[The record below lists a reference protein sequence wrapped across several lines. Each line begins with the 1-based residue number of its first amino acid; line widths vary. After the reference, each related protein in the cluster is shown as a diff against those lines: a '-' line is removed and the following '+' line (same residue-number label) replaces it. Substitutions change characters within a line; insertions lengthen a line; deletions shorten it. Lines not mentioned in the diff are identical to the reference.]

1 MELLTGVLSA
11 AIAAIVSLI
20 IALISYLTN
29 KNTLKSEREK
39 FERELQRSM
48 TSKLYDLR
56 LEKYPEAIAITDGL
70 RRSRMSNP
78 GEDLSEAY
86 FKAILA
92 KLDEWHGVQAFLL
105 LSPNA
110 VGKLYTLRKVLR
122 EKPEIEGKYSKEQI
136 EKIWKAKGAFRGALR
151 ADIQFLYEE
160 EAKTFRDD

>member
-70 RRSRMSNP
+70 RRSRMSDP
-78 GEDLSEAY
+78 GGDLSETY

-110 VGKLYTLRKVLR
+110 VGKLYSLCKVLR
-122 EKPEIEGKYSKEQI
+122 EKPEIEGKEWELNKI
-136 EKIWKAKGAFRGALR
+136 EIG
-151 ADIQFLYEE
+151 
-160 EAKTFRDD
+160 